1 VALPVWE
8 RLTVPVGEFV
18 EISGIGRS
26 TVYAMLR
33 DGVLRS
39 VTIGKKRMVI
49 VASYREVLERAMRE
63 QQSYTP
69 GRRPRGRPRKG
80 VDAVAAPVAIL

>member
-33 DGVLRS
+33 SNELRS
-39 VTIGKKRMVI
+39 VTIGKKRMVL
-49 VASYREVLERAMRE
+49 VESYREILERAMGE
-63 QQSYTP
+63 QPTYAP

-80 VDAVAAPVAIL
+80 VDAVAAISGAL